1 MKNDM
6 ENCPACSSRSAFSR
20 RQVLAGSS
28 ALTAA
33 ALLGSRAKASPRV
46 FFGSR
51 AGQQRDVFVQIFLR
65 GAMDGLT
72 TVVPYGDPELYL
84 ARPNLAVA
92 PPGQTNGAID
102 LDGFFGLAP
111 AAAPL
116 LTPYGN
122 GHLAFV
128 HASGSTD
135 PTRSHFDGFARM
147 EFGDP
152 NLPPGTVNDGWIAR
166 YLIQTALMA
175 TGELRGVQ
183 AGDILP
189 FTLSGAPKVL
199 PIPDFANFKFPGQHA
214 QQRSDILN
222 QSYSTRPA
230 PVGPAALNTFT
241 SISLMGTIDFAGY
254 VPGGG
259 AQYPNT
265 QLGVQLRDTAA
276 LIKADVGVEVVTVDV
291 QGWDLHADL
300 GPLQGEMANL
310 LDYLSKAIEAFYLDL
325 GPTIDRVI
333 LVVISEFGRHV
344 EENSS
349 LGTDHGHGNAMMVMG
364 GHINGGQVMTNWPG
378 LAPSQLDFGDL
389 AITIDYRDILG
400 EILQVR
406 LGASDLSAIFPQHT
420 FTTYGITV

>member
-1 MKNDM
+1 MKNDR
-6 ENCPACSSRSAFSR
+6 NDCPECSR
-20 RQVLAGSS
+20 RAGLSRREVLTGSS

-33 ALLGSRAKASPRV
+33 ALFASQAKASPRI
-46 FFGSR
+46 FFGPRS
-51 AGQQRDVFVQIFLR
+51 GVQRDVLVQIFLR

-72 TVVPYGDPELYL
+72 TVVPYGDPDLYL

-92 PPGQTNGAID
+92 PPGQTNGAVD

-116 LTPYGN
+116 LTPYSN

-135 PTRSHFDGFARM
+135 PTRSHFEGFARM

-152 NLPPGTVNDGWIAR
+152 GLPLGTVNDGWIAR
-166 YLIQTALMA
+166 YLIQTSGLA

-189 FTLSGAPKVL
+189 FTLSGAPDVL
-199 PIPDFANFKFPGQHA
+199 PIPDFANFKFPGHRA
-214 QQRSDILN
+214 QQRIDALSQL
-222 QSYSTRPA
+222 YSARPA
-230 PVGPAALNTFT
+230 PVGPAAASTFA
-241 SISLMGTIDFAGY
+241 SIALMGTIDFAGY
-254 VPGGG
+254 VPAGG
-259 AQYPNT
+259 AQYPDN
-265 QLGVQLRDTAA
+265 LLAIQLRDTAA
-276 LIKADVGVEVVTVDV
+276 LIKADVGVEVVTLDV
-291 QGWDLHADL
+291 QGWDLHASL
-300 GPLQGEMANL
+300 GPIDGEMANL

-325 GPTIDRVI
+325 GPTIDRVV

-364 GHINGGQVMTNWPG
+364 GHINGGQVLTDWPG
-378 LAPSQLDFGDL
+378 LAPAQLDMGDV
-389 AITIDYRDILG
+389 AVTIDYRDILG

-420 FTTYGITV
+420 FTTHGITV